1 DRNMYVNIISL
12 LKKKSLL
19 PVIVFS
25 FSKRKCEEYAN
36 ALVNLDLTSG
46 SGEKSEIHVFIERS
60 LARLKGTDKQLPQVL
75 RIRDLLSR
83 GIAVHHG
90 GLLPIIKEMVE
101 ILFTRGLVKVLFAT
115 ETFAMGVNAPA
126 RAVVFSSTRK
136 HDGRNFR
143 ELLPGEYTQMSGRA
157 GRRGL
162 DDTGVVIIACS
173 DEVPEPTMLN
183 QMLLGVPTKLESQ
196 FRLTYTMILNLL
208 RVEAL
213 KVEEMIKRSFSENT
227 AQKMLPEQQS
237 MYDESAKALSNL
249 QKLSCSICTDIGPFY
264 DASSKVVLLGHQLR
278 EKIMRSPLGS
288 KVAVPGRVIIVNS
301 GFFRNVV
308 GVILKPGIVPPV
320 SASHETARREATADG
335 RAFIVLAV
343 VENMGSGA
351 NPYAGVGE

>member
-1 DRNMYVNIISL
+1 MPVDVDWMIQELSL
-12 LKKKSLL
+12 L
-19 PVIVFS
+19 
-25 FSKRKCEEYAN
+25 
-36 ALVNLDLTSG
+36 
-46 SGEKSEIHVFIERS
+46 HVAMKFLRFVS
-60 LARLKGTDKQLPQVL
+60 HLSMRLSCTNF
-75 RIRDLLSR
+75 
-83 GIAVHHG
+83 
-90 GLLPIIKEMVE
+90 
-101 ILFTRGLVKVLFAT
+101 LF
-115 ETFAMGVNAPA
+115 
-126 RAVVFSSTRK
+126 
-136 HDGRNFR
+136 
-143 ELLPGEYTQMSGRA
+143 Q
-157 GRRGL
+157 
-162 DDTGVVIIACS
+162 
-173 DEVPEPTMLN
+173 PTMLN

-249 QKLSCSICTDIGPFY
+249 QKLSCSILCRHWDRSMTRRRRLF
-264 DASSKVVLLGHQLR
+264 LLGHQLR